1 MSGFPKTETTGCD
14 VSLARRQLLTGAGVA
29 LVAGTF
35 GGVTAAGAA
44 EHAHDHGHHHAT
56 MDAGRMRVVDH
67 AMACIK
73 DGQICVQHCIDLFKA
88 GDTSV
93 ADCADSVQ
101 EMLASCTA
109 MAQLATYDSRHLKDL
124 MRVCIGVCED
134 CEKECRKHEDK
145 HAECKACADSCADCI
160 KVCQEYLA

>member
-1 MSGFPKTETTGCD
+1 MSGFPTIETTSGE
-14 VSLARRQLLTGAGVA
+14 VSLPRRQLLAGAGAA
-29 LVAGTF
+29 LVAGAF
-35 GGVTAAGAA
+35 GGITAVGAA
-44 EHAHDHGHHHAT
+44 EHAHDHGHHHPI
-56 MDAGRMRVVDH
+56 MDGARARVVDH
-67 AMACIK
+67 AMHCIK
-73 DGQICVQHCIDLFKA
+73 TGQICIQHCIDLFKT

-93 ADCADSVQ
+93 ADCADSVL
-101 EMLASCTA
+101 EMLASCNA
-109 MAQLATYDSRHLKDL
+109 MAQLATYNSRHLKDL